1 MWDLVLEFAAV
12 IGWCRSTAEHLAWQS
27 SPSFSSLRSACIT
40 SILGGGFVVTRFRLL
55 FVCRAIFSST
65 HLPRASRSIACHFAA
80 DALYSLLWCL
90 VEYIAHFTSNHNL
103 LTVMYMRYYLPLNK
117 SSLVFFPPQSL
128 VDLQGPYIVQV
139 MIKQAHKEAIHNILT
154 FYLAQPEITKA
165 IETVLIAHISVP
177 LPLEIQ
183 LDGDGYVLRGKRKQ
197 WDYGKGLELR
207 WGDQPVR
214 VADEKWLFMF
224 ETIPKSSPI

>member
-139 MIKQAHKEAIHNILT
+139 MIKQAQHVFSYHASDNPSTPRRLLT
-154 FYLAQPEITKA
+154 AKKQFMTYSHST
-165 IETVLIAHISVP
+165 
-177 LPLEIQ
+177 
-183 LDGDGYVLRGKRKQ
+183 LR
-197 WDYGKGLELR
+197 
-207 WGDQPVR
+207 
-214 VADEKWLFMF
+214 
-224 ETIPKSSPI
+224 SPRLLKLSKLCS